1 MSVHQGRLASLSRS
15 RYFGGFANVAYV
27 ATYKTHLAAARNAV
41 ADGPFRPLTS
51 RAIERELIRSPVH
64 EVEDLLL
71 PVVGFNR
78 DCFVGTSSRIPI
90 PATTSTAW
98 QSGLRRARTEALGF
112 PTLCRSERLR
122 ATLVAHLTVSNV
134 QLALDQILHWAFCW

>member
-1 MSVHQGRLASLSRS
+1 MNCGI
-15 RYFGGFANVAYV
+15 GGGIAGV
-27 ATYKTHLAAARNAV
+27 
-41 ADGPFRPLTS
+41 GPTWTCIAEGGKGPGAPRP
-51 RAIERELIRSPVH
+51 E
-64 EVEDLLL
+64 
-71 PVVGFNR
+71 GFNR

-98 QSGLRRARTEALGF
+98 QSGLRRATTEALGF

-122 ATLVAHLTVSNV
+122 AILVAHLTVPNV